1 MTATVSNDDPSVSI
15 ERPALYVVATPIGN
29 LADITVRALDILA
42 GVDLILAED
51 TRVSR
56 KLCHHYGIGTKMRAL
71 HDHNERQSAAAII
84 TEALESNLAIAQIS
98 DAGTPLISDPG
109 YGLLQAALEQG
120 LAVHPVPGAC
130 AAIAALS
137 VSGLATDKFVF
148 AGFLS
153 AKSNLKRREIEALS
167 RERRTLIFYESPR
180 RIANTLELLSEI
192 LGAERRVVV
201 ARELTKRFETL
212 YRGELQ
218 EVLAEANKDAN
229 FTKGE
234 IVLLIAGAQD
244 RSESDNSE
252 ALRVL
257 EILRSELTVSQA
269 VKLAAKITGVNK
281 NQLYDAAN
289 SNADRK

>member
-1 MTATVSNDDPSVSI
+1 MTATVSNDGSKVSI
-15 ERPALYVVATPIGN
+15 ERPALYIVATPIGN
-29 LADITVRALDILA
+29 LADITVRALEVLA

-56 KLCHHYGIGTKMRAL
+56 KLCQHYGIDTKMRAL
-71 HDHNERQSAAAII
+71 HDHNERRTAGTLVS
-84 TEALESNLAIAQIS
+84 EALDSNLAIAQIS

-109 YGLLQAALEQG
+109 YGLLQVALEQG

-130 AAIAALS
+130 AAIVALS
-137 VSGLATDKFVF
+137 VSGLATDQFAF

-153 AKSNLKRREIEALS
+153 AKSSQKRREVEALS
-167 RERRTLIFYESPR
+167 RDRRTLIFYESPR
-180 RIANTLELLSEI
+180 RILNTLELLSEI
-192 LGAERRVVV
+192 LGAERHVVV

-218 EVLAEANKDAN
+218 EVLAEANRDVN

-234 IVLLIAGAQD
+234 IVLLVAGAN
-244 RSESDNSE
+244 ESNENDGSE

-257 EILRSELTVSQA
+257 DILRSELAVSQA
-269 VKLAAKITGVNK
+269 VKLAAKITGANK
-281 NQLYDAAN
+281 NQLYEAAN
-289 SNADRK
+289 SRGDQK